1 MLGFKK
7 KDSASGASSTDPA
20 KAPPGS
26 TTGAGPGGT
35 KGHATPSRREAEDAR
50 KNQLKIPKDPK
61 AAKKAARQRDQEE
74 RSRARQGM
82 KNGEE
87 RYLPARDRG
96 PARAF
101 VRDFV
106 DGRITLAEFFIF
118 IAIAVLAL
126 GFIKNQFIQ
135 SWVSIGFFAVTA
147 LIVVDTAVLLIQL
160 SLKAKKEFAEA
171 TDRKGLL
178 LYATLRTLQLRRLRL
193 PPPRVRRGGA
203 PKV

>member
-7 KDSASGASSTDPA
+7 KDSTSGASSTDRA
-20 KAPPGS
+20 AAPPGS
-26 TTGAGPGGT
+26 TTGTGPGGT

-147 LIVVDTAVLLIQL
+147 LIVVDTVVLLVQL
-160 SLKAKKEFAEA
+160 SLRSKKEFPDA

-203 PKV
+203 PKI

>member
-7 KDSASGASSTDPA
+7 KDSASGASSID
-20 KAPPGS
+20 KATAGSGS
-26 TTGAGPGGT
+26 TTGTGPGGT

-74 RSRARQGM
+74 RSRARLGM

-101 VRDFV
+101 VRDFD
-106 DGRITLAEFFIF
+106 DGRITLAEFF
-118 IAIAVLAL
+118 
-126 GFIKNQFIQ
+126 K
-135 SWVSIGFFAVTA
+135 
-147 LIVVDTAVLLIQL
+147 
-160 SLKAKKEFAEA
+160 
-171 TDRKGLL
+171 
-178 LYATLRTLQLRRLRL
+178 
-193 PPPRVRRGGA
+193 
-203 PKV
+203 

>member
-7 KDSASGASSTDPA
+7 KDSTSGASSTDRAAAPA
-20 KAPPGS
+20 GS
-26 TTGAGPGGT
+26 TTGTGPGGS

-74 RSRARQGM
+74 RSRARLGM

-101 VRDFV
+101 ARDFV

-126 GFIKNQFIQ
+126 GFIKNPLIQ

-147 LIVVDTAVLLIQL
+147 LIVVDTVVLLVQL
-160 SLKAKKEFAEA
+160 SLRAKKEFSEA

-203 PKV
+203 PKI